1 MPNLKAMLQIKQFSF
16 NPFGVSTFV
25 VYDPD
30 TLDALVVDPGMV
42 TDRERALFDNFVAS
56 HRLKIGQIVNT
67 HMHLDHCFGD
77 NYVKSRYGV
86 PVKANSED
94 AFLGTKLAEQ
104 SRRFGMLVPGTE
116 KGVEIDVDLK
126 EGETVKVGK
135 HELKVLQ
142 VPGHSPGSIALYS
155 PEYHFLIG
163 GDVLFKGSIGRTDLE
178 QGNMSTLINS
188 IRNKILTLPEE
199 TQVLPGHDAIT
210 TVADEKRYNPYFN

>member
-1 MPNLKAMLQIKQFSF
+1 MLEITTLQF
-16 NPFGVSTFV
+16 NPFGVNTYL
-25 VYDPD
+25 VYDTETRD
-30 TLDALVVDPGMV
+30 TAVVDPGMFN
-42 TDRERALFDNFVAS
+42 TKEQRFFDTYVAE
-56 HRLKIGQIVNT
+56 HNLKITQIINT
-67 HMHLDHCFGD
+67 HLHLDHCFGD

-94 AFLGTKLAEQ
+94 AFLGAKLAEQ

-126 EGETVKVGK
+126 EGETVKVGR

>member
-1 MPNLKAMLQIKQFSF
+1 MLEITTLQF
-16 NPFGVSTFV
+16 NPFGVNTYLI
-25 VYDPD
+25 YDTETRD
-30 TLDALVVDPGMV
+30 TAVVDPGMFN
-42 TDRERALFDNFVAS
+42 TKEQRFFDTYVAE
-56 HRLKIGQIVNT
+56 HDLKITQIINT
-67 HMHLDHCFGD
+67 HLHLDHCFGD

-94 AFLGTKLAEQ
+94 AFLGAKLAEQ

-126 EGETVKVGK
+126 DGETVKVGK

>member
-1 MPNLKAMLQIKQFSF
+1 MLEITTLQF
-16 NPFGVSTFV
+16 NPFGVNTYLI
-25 VYDPD
+25 YDTETRD
-30 TLDALVVDPGMV
+30 TAVVDPGMFN
-42 TDRERALFDNFVAS
+42 TKEQRFFDTYVAE
-56 HRLKIGQIVNT
+56 HNLKITQIINT
-67 HMHLDHCFGD
+67 HLHLDHCFGD

-126 EGETVKVGK
+126 EGETVKVGR

>member
-1 MPNLKAMLQIKQFSF
+1 MLEITTLQF
-16 NPFGVSTFV
+16 NPFGVNTYLI
-25 VYDPD
+25 YDTETRD
-30 TLDALVVDPGMV
+30 TAVVDPGMFN
-42 TDRERALFDNFVAS
+42 TKEQRFFDTYVAE
-56 HRLKIGQIVNT
+56 HNLKITQIINT
-67 HMHLDHCFGD
+67 HLHLDHCFGD

-86 PVKANSED
+86 PVKANSAD
-94 AFLGTKLAEQ
+94 AFLGAKLAEQ
-104 SRRFGMLVPGTE
+104 SRRFGMLMPGTE

-126 EGETVKVGK
+126 DGETVKVGK

-188 IRNKILTLPEE
+188 IRNKILTLPGE
-199 TQVLPGHDAIT
+199 TQVLPGHNAIT

>member
-1 MPNLKAMLQIKQFSF
+1 MLEITTLQF
-16 NPFGVSTFV
+16 NPFGVNTYLI
-25 VYDPD
+25 YDTETRD
-30 TLDALVVDPGMV
+30 TAVVDPGMFN
-42 TDRERALFDNFVAS
+42 TKEHRFFDTYVAE
-56 HRLKIGQIVNT
+56 HNLKITQIINT
-67 HMHLDHCFGD
+67 HLHLDHCFGD

-94 AFLGTKLAEQ
+94 AFLGAKLAEQ

-116 KGVEIDVDLK
+116 KGVEIDVDLR
-126 EGETVKVGK
+126 EGETVEIGK
-135 HELKVLQ
+135 HKLKVLQ

>member
-1 MPNLKAMLQIKQFSF
+1 MLEITTLQF
-16 NPFGVSTFV
+16 NPFGVNTYLI
-25 VYDPD
+25 YDTETRD
-30 TLDALVVDPGMV
+30 TAVVDPGMFN
-42 TDRERALFDNFVAS
+42 TKEQRFFDTYVAE
-56 HRLKIGQIVNT
+56 HNLKITQIINT
-67 HMHLDHCFGD
+67 HLHLDHCFGD

-94 AFLGTKLAEQ
+94 AFLGAKLAEQ
-104 SRRFGMLVPGTE
+104 IRRFGMLVPGTE

-188 IRNKILTLPEE
+188 IRNKILTLPGE

>member
-1 MPNLKAMLQIKQFSF
+1 MLEITTLQF
-16 NPFGVSTFV
+16 NPFGVNTYLI
-25 VYDPD
+25 YDTETRD
-30 TLDALVVDPGMV
+30 TAVVDPGMFN
-42 TDRERALFDNFVAS
+42 TKEQRFFDTYVAE
-56 HRLKIGQIVNT
+56 HNLKITQIINT
-67 HMHLDHCFGD
+67 HLHLDHCFGD